1 MNYIVIQAVTLVL
14 ALLVFRL
21 VLCRTTLHRFNRVV
35 LLSVIILSFVLP
47 LVHVTIPQKQSD
59 VILAPITEYVA
70 EPVEYIMPEYIEVV
84 PVENTPSPTVAPA
97 PARHINWSRI
107 ASVIWLAG
115 AVFFLLRLLMGIV
128 RAEIISRRNPRTLA
142 NGTRLVLSDLDCQPS
157 SWRRTIIMSRRDYE
171 DNGPQIIAH
180 EQAHIRCRHSIDV
193 VVASLCCA
201 VQWFNPASWMLKH
214 SLKQIH
220 EYEADDTVLRN
231 GYDSR
236 RYQSCLIRAALQ
248 QRFSFVT
255 SNFADCSTKKRIN
268 MMNRYQSSPWAR
280 ISVLLM
286 LPVALFA
293 ILLASACKQK
303 SSASVETV
311 SQEAAVTEEPVLTPE
326 VQSILSS
333 GNYSKPDEWFDDFF
347 EGEFMKVMINS
358 QDRIYVNTGRVKRV
372 IDSTDEIGIIL
383 KVTWGEQDEDYSDVK
398 ACLEFDRNSS
408 EEVILQTLNEMKK
421 YVRRD
426 NICIPEPKKFGAD
439 GVRRPSF
446 VLKRY
451 PDYLPE
457 PEGEIK
463 IHELFPERNL
473 VNSPLYTRP
482 FDTALLKDGENKAG
496 ILYFIANSVL
506 EEGTARVYSED
517 HVQPAIIRAAADG
530 AVEISNSIQEIIP
543 DGTYTIQNVPTEREP
558 YLVELTSAQGQ
569 KYRVS
574 CHMMFSKA
582 LPDIMHIYIFDM
594 ETALSRGTKVPPP
607 PPVGPVQ
614 KIEVLE
620 IVDINKDTA
629 TGFNSARYDGEDAR
643 YIADSLYVEDENGI
657 PVAMIEGEA
666 LEECAKN
673 IPGAKVEE
681 DGSIVLP
688 NGKRIKAIMLK
699 KNPTGTTI
707 SFVDDE
713 NESTDR

>member
-21 VLCRTTLHRFNRVV
+21 VLSRTTLHRFNRVV

-84 PVENTPSPTVAPA
+84 PVENTPAPTVAPA

-128 RAEIISRRNPRTLA
+128 RAETISRRNPRTLA

-220 EYEADDTVLRN
+220 EYEADNTVLRN

-268 MMNRYQSSPWAR
+268 MMNRNQSSPWAR

-293 ILLASACKQK
+293 ILLASACKPSAKQSSTEESQIVESTIETTPTQSELLDTAAFLAKYGFPEDFKVKAQNKFVYVDYDGTIWITVDSEKTYHQATLSNFEAEFTRITGSGEYQWAHPEMVFVIYNNPEYLNECVRLAEILEK
-303 SSASVETV
+303 SHSTENIRVLKNLPKVTPLLPVPPYGYNLDKDKDKFVNIFIDSENRITVTAMNGLSPDGNGRIVPETKRTLRTADEVRDLLDKLFPNPKEKVFYIFRSEGSIQHLTREVRALISNPQYVKVSYNRGPENMTHKDSIDYIILGKGGFSSSRSRHIKDMKWYNENKDKDNFFRMGFIGGKLCVCKGNDASRLAPIAFDQLVPYFKENCPDGNERNAIVLFELPADESVSVEYLD
-311 SQEAAVTEEPVLTPE
+311 QILTKLE
-326 VQSILSS
+326 GWITTFTKRLYLS
-333 GNYSKPDEWFDDFF
+333 
-347 EGEFMKVMINS
+347 
-358 QDRIYVNTGRVKRV
+358 
-372 IDSTDEIGIIL
+372 
-383 KVTWGEQDEDYSDVK
+383 
-398 ACLEFDRNSS
+398 
-408 EEVILQTLNEMKK
+408 
-421 YVRRD
+421 
-426 NICIPEPKKFGAD
+426 
-439 GVRRPSF
+439 
-446 VLKRY
+446 
-451 PDYLPE
+451 
-457 PEGEIK
+457 
-463 IHELFPERNL
+463 
-473 VNSPLYTRP
+473 
-482 FDTALLKDGENKAG
+482 
-496 ILYFIANSVL
+496 
-506 EEGTARVYSED
+506 
-517 HVQPAIIRAAADG
+517 
-530 AVEISNSIQEIIP
+530 
-543 DGTYTIQNVPTEREP
+543 PT
-558 YLVELTSAQGQ
+558 
-569 KYRVS
+569 
-574 CHMMFSKA
+574 
-582 LPDIMHIYIFDM
+582 HI
-594 ETALSRGTKVPPP
+594 E
-607 PPVGPVQ
+607 
-614 KIEVLE
+614 
-620 IVDINKDTA
+620 
-629 TGFNSARYDGEDAR
+629 
-643 YIADSLYVEDENGI
+643 
-657 PVAMIEGEA
+657 
-666 LEECAKN
+666 
-673 IPGAKVEE
+673 
-681 DGSIVLP
+681 
-688 NGKRIKAIMLK
+688 
-699 KNPTGTTI
+699 
-707 SFVDDE
+707 
-713 NESTDR
+713 

>member
-1 MNYIVIQAVTLVL
+1 MNYIVIQAVTLAL
-14 ALLVFRL
+14 ATLVFRL
-21 VLCRTTLHRFNRVV
+21 ALSRTTLHRFNRVV
-35 LLSVIILSFVLP
+35 LLSAIGLSFILP
-47 LVHVTIPQKQSD
+47 LVHVTMPQKQSD
-59 VILAPITEYVA
+59 VIPAPTEYVV
-70 EPVEYIMPEYIEVV
+70 EPVGYMMPENIELA
-84 PVENTPSPTVAPA
+84 PVGYAPAPTVAPA
-97 PARHINWSRI
+97 PERHINWSGFF
-107 ASVIWLAG
+107 SVIWLAG

-142 NGTRLVLSDLDCQPS
+142 HGTRLVLSDQECQPS

-171 DNGPQIIAH
+171 ENGQEIIAH
-180 EQAHIRCRHSIDV
+180 EQAHIRCHHSVDV
-193 VVASLCCA
+193 IIASLCCV

-236 RYQSCLIRAALQ
+236 RYQSCLIRATLQ

-268 MMNRYQSSPWAR
+268 MMNRNQSSPWAR
-280 ISVLLM
+280 IRVLLM

-293 ILLASACKQK
+293 ILLASACRQK

-426 NICIPEPKKFGAD
+426 NICIPEPKNFGAD

-582 LPDIMHIYIFDM
+582 LPDLMHIYIFDM
-594 ETALSRGTKVPPP
+594 ETALSRGTKLPPP
-607 PPVGPVQ
+607 PPAGPVQ

-629 TGFNSARYDGEDAR
+629 AGFNSAHFYDGEDAR

-666 LEECAKN
+666 LEKCAKK

-707 SFVDDE
+707 SFVDYE
-713 NESTDR
+713 NEDTDR

>member
-128 RAEIISRRNPRTLA
+128 RAETISRRNPRTLA

-157 SWRRTIIMSRRDYE
+157 SWRRTMIMSRRDYE
-171 DNGPQIIAH
+171 ENGPQIIAH

-201 VQWFNPASWMLKH
+201 VQWFNPASWMLGR

-248 QRFSFVT
+248 QRFNFVT

-268 MMNRYQSSPWAR
+268 MMNRNQSSPWAR

-293 ILLASACKQK
+293 ILLASACKPSAKQSPTEESQIVESTIETTPTQSELLDTAAFLAKYGFSEDFKLKAQNKLVYVDYDGTIWITVDSEKTYHQATLSNFEAEFTRITGSGEYQWAHPEMVFVIYNNPEYLNECVRLAEILEK
-303 SSASVETV
+303 SHSTENIRVLKNLPKVTPLLPVPPYGYNLDKDKDKFVNIFIDSENRITVTAMNGLSPDGNGRIVPETKRTLRTADEVRDLLDKLFPNPKEKVFYIFRSEGSIQHLTREVRALISNPQYVLVSYNRGPENMTHKDSIDYIILGKGGSSSSRSRHIKDMKWYNENKDKDNFFRMGFIGGKLCVCKGNDASRLAPIAFDQLVPYFKENCPDGNERNAIVLFELPADESVSVEYLD
-311 SQEAAVTEEPVLTPE
+311 QILTKLE
-326 VQSILSS
+326 GWITTFTKRLYLS
-333 GNYSKPDEWFDDFF
+333 
-347 EGEFMKVMINS
+347 
-358 QDRIYVNTGRVKRV
+358 
-372 IDSTDEIGIIL
+372 
-383 KVTWGEQDEDYSDVK
+383 
-398 ACLEFDRNSS
+398 
-408 EEVILQTLNEMKK
+408 
-421 YVRRD
+421 
-426 NICIPEPKKFGAD
+426 
-439 GVRRPSF
+439 
-446 VLKRY
+446 
-451 PDYLPE
+451 
-457 PEGEIK
+457 
-463 IHELFPERNL
+463 
-473 VNSPLYTRP
+473 
-482 FDTALLKDGENKAG
+482 
-496 ILYFIANSVL
+496 
-506 EEGTARVYSED
+506 
-517 HVQPAIIRAAADG
+517 
-530 AVEISNSIQEIIP
+530 
-543 DGTYTIQNVPTEREP
+543 PT
-558 YLVELTSAQGQ
+558 
-569 KYRVS
+569 
-574 CHMMFSKA
+574 
-582 LPDIMHIYIFDM
+582 HI
-594 ETALSRGTKVPPP
+594 E
-607 PPVGPVQ
+607 
-614 KIEVLE
+614 
-620 IVDINKDTA
+620 
-629 TGFNSARYDGEDAR
+629 
-643 YIADSLYVEDENGI
+643 
-657 PVAMIEGEA
+657 
-666 LEECAKN
+666 
-673 IPGAKVEE
+673 
-681 DGSIVLP
+681 
-688 NGKRIKAIMLK
+688 
-699 KNPTGTTI
+699 
-707 SFVDDE
+707 
-713 NESTDR
+713 

>member
-21 VLCRTTLHRFNRVV
+21 VLSRTTLHRFNRVV

-84 PVENTPSPTVAPA
+84 PVENTPAPTVAPA

-201 VQWFNPASWMLKH
+201 VQWFNPASWMLGH

-220 EYEADDTVLRN
+220 EYEADNTVLRN

-268 MMNRYQSSPWAR
+268 MMNRNQSSPWAR

-293 ILLASACKQK
+293 ILLASACKPSAKQSSIETIQTVESPVETAPIESEKYDTAAFLAKYGFSEDFKVKAQNKFVYVDYDGTIWITVDSGKTYHQATLSNFEAEFTRITGSGEYQWAHPEMVLVTYNNPEYLNECVRLAEILEK
-303 SSASVETV
+303 SHSTENIRVLKNLPKVTPLLPVPPYGYNLDKDKDKFVNIFIDSENRITVTAMNGLSPDGNGRIVPETKRTLRTADEVRDLLDKLFPNPKEKVFYIFRSEGSIQHLTREVRALISNPQYVLVSYNRGPENMTHKDSIDYIILGKGGSSSSRSRHIKDMKWYNENKDKDNFFRMGFIGGKLCVCKGNDASRLAPIAFDQLVPYFKENCPDGNERNAIVLFELPADESVSVEYLD
-311 SQEAAVTEEPVLTPE
+311 QILTKLE
-326 VQSILSS
+326 GWITTFTKRLYLS
-333 GNYSKPDEWFDDFF
+333 
-347 EGEFMKVMINS
+347 
-358 QDRIYVNTGRVKRV
+358 
-372 IDSTDEIGIIL
+372 
-383 KVTWGEQDEDYSDVK
+383 
-398 ACLEFDRNSS
+398 
-408 EEVILQTLNEMKK
+408 
-421 YVRRD
+421 
-426 NICIPEPKKFGAD
+426 
-439 GVRRPSF
+439 
-446 VLKRY
+446 
-451 PDYLPE
+451 
-457 PEGEIK
+457 
-463 IHELFPERNL
+463 
-473 VNSPLYTRP
+473 
-482 FDTALLKDGENKAG
+482 
-496 ILYFIANSVL
+496 
-506 EEGTARVYSED
+506 
-517 HVQPAIIRAAADG
+517 
-530 AVEISNSIQEIIP
+530 
-543 DGTYTIQNVPTEREP
+543 PT
-558 YLVELTSAQGQ
+558 
-569 KYRVS
+569 
-574 CHMMFSKA
+574 
-582 LPDIMHIYIFDM
+582 HI
-594 ETALSRGTKVPPP
+594 E
-607 PPVGPVQ
+607 
-614 KIEVLE
+614 
-620 IVDINKDTA
+620 
-629 TGFNSARYDGEDAR
+629 
-643 YIADSLYVEDENGI
+643 
-657 PVAMIEGEA
+657 
-666 LEECAKN
+666 
-673 IPGAKVEE
+673 
-681 DGSIVLP
+681 
-688 NGKRIKAIMLK
+688 
-699 KNPTGTTI
+699 
-707 SFVDDE
+707 
-713 NESTDR
+713 

>member
-171 DNGPQIIAH
+171 ENGPQIIAH

-268 MMNRYQSSPWAR
+268 MMNRNQSSPWAR

-293 ILLASACKQK
+293 ILLASACKPSAKQSSIETIQTVESPVETAPIESEKYDTAAFLAKYGFSEDFKVKAQNKFVYVDYDGTIWITVDSEKTYHQATLSNFEAEFTRITGSGEYQWAHPEMVFVIYNNPEYLNECVRLAEILEK
-303 SSASVETV
+303 SHSTENIRVLKNLPKVTPLLPVPPYGYNLDKDKDKFVNIFIDSENRITVTAMNGLSPDGNGRIVPETKRTLRTADEVRDLLDKLFPNPKEKVFYIFRSEGSIQHLTREVRALISNPQYVLVSYNRGPENMTHKDSIDYIILEKHGPSSGRIRHIKDMKWYNENKDKDNFFRMGFIGGKLCVCKGNDASKLAPIAFDQLVPYFKENCPDGNERNAIVLFELPADESVSVEYLD
-311 SQEAAVTEEPVLTPE
+311 QILTKLE
-326 VQSILSS
+326 GWITTFTKRLYLS
-333 GNYSKPDEWFDDFF
+333 
-347 EGEFMKVMINS
+347 
-358 QDRIYVNTGRVKRV
+358 
-372 IDSTDEIGIIL
+372 
-383 KVTWGEQDEDYSDVK
+383 
-398 ACLEFDRNSS
+398 
-408 EEVILQTLNEMKK
+408 
-421 YVRRD
+421 
-426 NICIPEPKKFGAD
+426 
-439 GVRRPSF
+439 
-446 VLKRY
+446 
-451 PDYLPE
+451 
-457 PEGEIK
+457 
-463 IHELFPERNL
+463 
-473 VNSPLYTRP
+473 
-482 FDTALLKDGENKAG
+482 
-496 ILYFIANSVL
+496 
-506 EEGTARVYSED
+506 
-517 HVQPAIIRAAADG
+517 
-530 AVEISNSIQEIIP
+530 
-543 DGTYTIQNVPTEREP
+543 PT
-558 YLVELTSAQGQ
+558 
-569 KYRVS
+569 
-574 CHMMFSKA
+574 
-582 LPDIMHIYIFDM
+582 HI
-594 ETALSRGTKVPPP
+594 E
-607 PPVGPVQ
+607 
-614 KIEVLE
+614 
-620 IVDINKDTA
+620 
-629 TGFNSARYDGEDAR
+629 
-643 YIADSLYVEDENGI
+643 
-657 PVAMIEGEA
+657 
-666 LEECAKN
+666 
-673 IPGAKVEE
+673 
-681 DGSIVLP
+681 
-688 NGKRIKAIMLK
+688 
-699 KNPTGTTI
+699 
-707 SFVDDE
+707 
-713 NESTDR
+713 

>member
-21 VLCRTTLHRFNRVV
+21 VLSRTTLHRFNRVV

-128 RAEIISRRNPRTLA
+128 RAETISRRNPRTLA

-171 DNGPQIIAH
+171 ENGPQIIAH

-201 VQWFNPASWMLKH
+201 VQWFNPASWMLGR

-268 MMNRYQSSPWAR
+268 MMNRNQSSPWAR

-293 ILLASACKQK
+293 ILLASACKPSAKQ
-303 SSASVETV
+303 SS
-311 SQEAAVTEEPVLTPE
+311 TEESQIVESTIETTPTQSELLDTAAFLAKYGFSEDFKLKAQNKLVYVDYDGTIWITVDSEKTYHQATLSNFEAEFTRITGSGEYQWAHPEMVFVIYNNPEYLNECVRLAEILEKSHSTENICVLKNLPKVTPLLPVPPYGYNLD
-326 VQSILSS
+326 
-333 GNYSKPDEWFDDFF
+333 KDKDKF
-347 EGEFMKVMINS
+347 
-358 QDRIYVNTGRVKRV
+358 VNIF
-372 IDSTDEIGIIL
+372 IDSENRITVTAMNGLSPDGNGRIVPETKRTLRTADEVRDLLDKLFPNPKEKVFYIFRSEGSIQHLTREVRALISNPQYVLVSYNRGPENMTHKDSIDYIIL
-383 KVTWGEQDEDYSDVK
+383 GKGGFSSSRSRHIKDMKWYNENKDKDNFFRMGFIGGKLCVCKGNDASK
-398 ACLEFDRNSS
+398 LAPIAFDQLVPYFKEN
-408 EEVILQTLNEMKK
+408 
-421 YVRRD
+421 
-426 NICIPEPKKFGAD
+426 CPD
-439 GVRRPSF
+439 GN
-446 VLKRY
+446 
-451 PDYLPE
+451 
-457 PEGEIK
+457 
-463 IHELFPERNL
+463 ERN
-473 VNSPLYTRP
+473 
-482 FDTALLKDGENKAG
+482 A
-496 ILYFIANSVL
+496 IVL
-506 EEGTARVYSED
+506 FE
-517 HVQPAIIRAAADG
+517 
-530 AVEISNSIQEIIP
+530 
-543 DGTYTIQNVPTEREP
+543 
-558 YLVELTSAQGQ
+558 
-569 KYRVS
+569 
-574 CHMMFSKA
+574 
-582 LPDIMHIYIFDM
+582 LPDD
-594 ETALSRGTKVPPP
+594 
-607 PPVGPVQ
+607 
-614 KIEVLE
+614 
-620 IVDINKDTA
+620 
-629 TGFNSARYDGEDAR
+629 
-643 YIADSLYVEDENGI
+643 DSV
-657 PVAMIEGEA
+657 PVAYLDQILDKMEGWITTFTRNLYLSPTHIE
-666 LEECAKN
+666 
-673 IPGAKVEE
+673 
-681 DGSIVLP
+681 
-688 NGKRIKAIMLK
+688 
-699 KNPTGTTI
+699 
-707 SFVDDE
+707 
-713 NESTDR
+713 

>member
-21 VLCRTTLHRFNRVV
+21 VLSRTTLHRFNRVV

-128 RAEIISRRNPRTLA
+128 RAETISRRKSRTLA
-142 NGTRLVLSDLDCQPS
+142 DGTRLVLSDLDCQPS

-201 VQWFNPASWMLKH
+201 VQWFNPASWMLGR

-268 MMNRYQSSPWAR
+268 MMNRNQSSPWAR

-293 ILLASACKQK
+293 ILLASACKPSAKQ
-303 SSASVETV
+303 SSIETIQTVESPVETAPIESEKYDTAAFLAKYGLPENV
-311 SQEAAVTEEPVLTPE
+311 KVEKLNKFVHVENDGGIWIEVNRGYYSQAHLSNFETEFNRLT
-326 VQSILSS
+326 
-333 GNYSKPDEWFDDFF
+333 
-347 EGEFMKVMINS
+347 
-358 QDRIYVNTGRVKRV
+358 
-372 IDSTDEIGIIL
+372 
-383 KVTWGEQDEDYSDVK
+383 
-398 ACLEFDRNSS
+398 
-408 EEVILQTLNEMKK
+408 
-421 YVRRD
+421 
-426 NICIPEPKKFGAD
+426 D
-439 GVRRPSF
+439 GVDYQWAKPEMVF
-446 VLKRY
+446 VTY
-451 PDYLPE
+451 SNPA
-457 PEGEIK
+457 
-463 IHELFPERNL
+463 H
-473 VNSPLYTRP
+473 
-482 FDTALLKDGENKAG
+482 
-496 ILYFIANSVL
+496 L
-506 EEGTARVYSED
+506 EVCVD
-517 HVQPAIIRAAADG
+517 L
-530 AVEISNSIQEIIP
+530 VEILEKYYS
-543 DGTYTIQNVPTEREP
+543 TENIR
-558 YLVELTSAQGQ
+558 VFKEL
-569 KYRVS
+569 
-574 CHMMFSKA
+574 
-582 LPDIMHIYIFDM
+582 P
-594 ETALSRGTKVPPP
+594 KVIPPP
-607 PPVGPVQ
+607 PSVTPKYGYNMNREKDKCLSIIIDDNNRITFTAWNGCSPDGSGRIVPATVRQLGTVDEVRNLLGIIFPNPDEKVLYIFTPDNNSSVRIRESVHALLNDSRYIRAPYNRGPENMTH
-614 KIEVLE
+614 KDSIDYIILGKGGSSSSRSRHIKDMKWYNE
-620 IVDINKDTA
+620 NKDKDNFFRM
-629 TGFNSARYDGEDAR
+629 GFIGGKLCVCKGNDASKLAPIAFDQLVPYFKENCPDGNERNA
-643 YIADSLYVEDENGI
+643 
-657 PVAMIEGEA
+657 
-666 LEECAKN
+666 
-673 IPGAKVEE
+673 
-681 DGSIVLP
+681 IVLFELP
-688 NGKRIKAIMLK
+688 ADESVSVEYLDQILTKLEGWITTFTKRLYLS
-699 KNPTGTTI
+699 PTHI
-707 SFVDDE
+707 E
-713 NESTDR
+713 